1 MNTLGLLDFRFVG
14 HEYIRFVGLSCN
26 DIAID
31 AGGLSFAPW
40 AGQIGHSI
48 ARGSPPRL
56 FSSNFEAELPG
67 RSAAETGPAIR
78 YTLWRNTASIMKA

>member
-1 MNTLGLLDFRFVG
+1 MLFSLLDLV
-14 HEYIRFVGLSCN
+14 VSN
-26 DIAID
+26 DIAIG
-31 AGGLSFAPW
+31 ARGLGFAPR

-48 ARGSPPRL
+48 ARDSSPRL

-67 RSAAETGPAIR
+67 RSTAETGPATR